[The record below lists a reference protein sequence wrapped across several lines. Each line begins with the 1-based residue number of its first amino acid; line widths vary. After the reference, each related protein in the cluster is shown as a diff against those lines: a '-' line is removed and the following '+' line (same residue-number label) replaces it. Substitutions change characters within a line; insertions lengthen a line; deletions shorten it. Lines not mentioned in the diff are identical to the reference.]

1 MLRNCIFG
9 LLFAA
14 SLTSHAGVRTVIVQP
29 GQLVPTYGPG
39 VGGDAFI
46 DGRDWN
52 ATISDQKGS
61 RHTVPVTLEKKYSWP
76 SFRSS
81 LKNALKVNPA
91 QLALSGV
98 IGGSLAAVGWVMSP
112 ENTGVLMAPK
122 SVESAAP
129 GGYSFYA
136 DNFNVT
142 HQATSAGAS
151 CSGWVSKYMNSVG
164 GTGYQFL
171 SVTRSTDVMYVCKWR
186 TSPTDQVR
194 EFLTHRLG
202 TSCPAGHTYNPA
214 IGACT
219 ITQLVPVTD
228 QDLDSFVDGINS
240 PQFAA
245 DSAPIILDAVPG
257 SFDYPDSE
265 AFGGPNSI
273 ELPAVETTSLDQV
286 SGDTVVKQET
296 TTLDLV
302 YSKNPLS
309 VTATPTTVTN
319 TYQNGT
325 LTNTTTNTVTG
336 PTVDAQPLPEAPTDC
351 EFMPTVCEWLAWFKE
366 PILMPDVELPTP
378 EDQDFEETYS
388 ASFGGGCP
396 PPRQI
401 ALTLFPPVQFSWEPL
416 CDFAGYLKFLVV
428 GGAALM
434 AAFIG
439 LGISRGNA

>member
-9 LLFAA
+9 LLLAA
-14 SLTSHAGVRTVIVQP
+14 SLNSHAAVRTVIVQP
-29 GQLVPTYGPG
+29 GQLTPTYGPG

-61 RHTVPVTLEKKYSWP
+61 RHTVPVTLEKKYSWV
-76 SFRSS
+76 SFRGA
-81 LKNALKVNPA
+81 LKNALKVNPG
-91 QLALSGV
+91 QLALTGV
-98 IGGSLAAVGWVMSP
+98 ITGALAGVDYIFDNSGPVPVISKKDQPDSAFGFPITNSSSFQGSCNGIDSFARGFHS
-112 ENTGVLMAPK
+112 
-122 SVESAAP
+122 SAP
-129 GGYSFYA
+129 GNYQYIIAEPAYTANGFTYSNNCGPGYRVSQRPYA
-136 DNFNVT
+136 PFDVT
-142 HQATSAGAS
+142 PGIATPITDSELDD
-151 CSGWVSKYMNSVG
+151 
-164 GTGYQFL
+164 FL
-171 SVTRSTDVMYVCKWR
+171 S
-186 TSPTDQVR
+186 
-194 EFLTHRLG
+194 
-202 TSCPAGHTYNPA
+202 
-214 IGACT
+214 
-219 ITQLVPVTD
+219 
-228 QDLDSFVDGINS
+228 GINNPS
-240 PQFAA
+240 DAA
-245 DSAPIILDAVPG
+245 ALAPVIESSVPG

-265 AFGGPNSI
+265 TFGGPNSI
-273 ELPAVETTSLDQV
+273 ELPTVESTSLDQV

-336 PTVDAQPLPEAPTDC
+336 PTVDAQPLPEVPTDC

-366 PILMPDVELPTP
+366 PIPTPDVELPTP
-378 EDQDFEETYS
+378 EDQDFEKTYS
-388 ASFGGGCP
+388 ANFGGGCP

-401 ALTLFPPVQFSWEPL
+401 ALTLFPPVQFSWGPL

>member
-14 SLTSHAGVRTVIVQP
+14 SLSSHAAVRTVIVQP
-29 GQLVPTYGPG
+29 GEITPTYGPG

-52 ATISDQKGS
+52 ATVSDQKGS

-76 SFRSS
+76 TFRGA
-81 LKNALKVNPA
+81 LKNALKVNPG
-91 QLALSGV
+91 QLALTGV
-98 IGGSLAAVGWVMSP
+98 VAGALAGVDWIMSP
-112 ENTGVLMAPK
+112 DNTQIQKKQDVPLPYTPASGQYAWALSNPNGTP
-122 SVESAAP
+122 AA
-129 GGYSFYA
+129 GFS
-136 DNFNVT
+136 
-142 HQATSAGAS
+142 
-151 CSGWVSKYMNSVG
+151 
-164 GTGYQFL
+164 
-171 SVTRSTDVMYVCKWR
+171 
-186 TSPTDQVR
+186 SPTAACAVLNSMDPSRSHVPIPTADPLR
-194 EFLTHRLG
+194 FNCSNSTWWTTRYG
-202 TSCPAGHTYNPA
+202 SACPSGSTYNPQQ
-214 IGACT
+214 GTCT
-219 ITQLVPVTD
+219 TPQLLPVSD
-228 QDLDSFVDGINS
+228 ADLDSFVGSISDPS
-240 PQFAA
+240 FAA
-245 DSAPIILDAVPG
+245 SAAPDILSSVPG

-265 AFGGPNSI
+265 TFGGPNSI
-273 ELPAVETTSLDQV
+273 ELPSVETTSLDQV

-325 LTNTTTNTVTG
+325 LINTTTNTVTG
-336 PTVDAQPLPEAPTDC
+336 PTVDAQPLPEVPTDC

-366 PILMPDVELPTP
+366 PMPMPEVDLPTP

-388 ASFGGGCP
+388 ANFGGGCP